1 MGGICSEI
9 ILHCINFI
17 YFLAGIVILALGIT
31 ALVSPSTIVD
41 LMSYIPAI
49 KDLSLVVNLSG
60 LSLGTAI
67 YMTTA
72 GSIVLV
78 LSIIGCC
85 GFGAGKKM
93 KRRHGIVIFYGV
105 TTLLFIL
112 CDLALIVYVAVV
124 PYAMQSSVESNMLT
138 SLHENFMPVTI
149 GSDDSISLHNE
160 TDAQTESANAWITM
174 QFEQACCGVTNMS
187 DYLPMDNFKYDWN
200 DDLPDQNA
208 TVPPSCCMQKVQ
220 NKIPANTAEFANFA
234 LCMSSAPQYT
244 NHQGCIDYVMQQI
257 TRYNFALVA
266 TAAALTALQAII
278 LSFVMG
284 AMSEPLSKI
293 GIV

>member
-1 MGGICSEI
+1 M
-9 ILHCINFI
+9 
-17 YFLAGIVILALGIT
+17 ALGIT

-41 LMSYIPAI
+41 LMSFIPAI

-60 LSLGTAI
+60 MSLGTAI

-124 PYAMQSSVESNMLT
+124 PYAMQSSVESNMLI
-138 SLHENFMPVTI
+138 SLHENFIPVTI
-149 GSDDSISLHNE
+149 GVGGSIKLHNA
-160 TDAQTESANAWITM
+160 TDDVQKESANAWITM
-174 QFEQACCGVTNMS
+174 QFEQACCGVTSMS
-187 DYLPMDNFKYDWN
+187 DYSEDNFGDWN
-200 DDLPDQNA
+200 DDWSYPNA
-208 TVPPSCCMQKVQ
+208 LVPPSCCMQIVQ
-220 NKIPANTAEFANFA
+220 NKIPENTAEFADFA
-234 LCMSSAPQYT
+234 LCLSSAPQYT
-244 NHQGCIDYVMQQI
+244 NQQGCIDYVMQEI
-257 TRYNFALVA
+257 TKYNYALVA
-266 TAAALTALQAII
+266 TAASLTALQAII

>member
-1 MGGICSEI
+1 MGGCCAEI
-9 ILHCINFI
+9 ILHCVNFI
-17 YFLAGIVILALGIT
+17 YFLAGIVIMALGIT

-41 LMSYIPAI
+41 LMSFIPAI

-60 LSLGTAI
+60 MSLGTAI

-72 GSIVLV
+72 GSLVLV

-93 KRRHGIVIFYGV
+93 KKRHGIVIFYGV
-105 TTLLFIL
+105 ATLLFIL

-138 SLHENFMPVTI
+138 SLHDNFKPVTI
-149 GSDDSISLHNE
+149 LGDGTIKLHNA
-160 TDAQTESANAWITM
+160 TDDAKAESANAWITM
-174 QFEQACCGVTNMS
+174 QFEQACCGVSNIS
-187 DYLPMDNFKYDWN
+187 DYSEDNFGSWN
-200 DDLPDQNA
+200 DGLLNPNA
-208 TVPPSCCMQKVQ
+208 LVPPSCCMQIEQ
-220 NKIPANTAEFANFA
+220 NKVPENTNEFVNLANCYN
-234 LCMSSAPQYT
+234 SAPRYT
-244 NHQGCIDYVMQQI
+244 NQQGCIDYVMREI
-257 TRYNFALVA
+257 SKYNYALVA

-278 LSFVMG
+278 LCFVMG
-284 AMSEPLSKI
+284 AMSEPLKKI